1 MEFRLLGPVRALSG
15 GRPIDLGVRKQR
27 FVLAMMLLDANKLV
41 PAERLVELVWPDG
54 APRSARGVIHT
65 HISRLRSVLN
75 AADAERHGVALVSNG
90 PGYVLRCDPQRIDVN
105 KFMHLCAEAR
115 ASADD
120 ETRIR
125 VLDQALALW
134 DGPALASVAT
144 EDVRTRLTRHL
155 EEARLLA
162 LEERID
168 AHLRLGRHTE
178 VIHEL
183 TELEAQ
189 HPYRQ
194 QLVAQLMIA
203 LHRSDRGPD
212 ALSAYQKLYHRLDT
226 ELGVEPAPA
235 LRELQTRI
243 LRDDPALS
251 LTPKTAA
258 RPGPRQL
265 PPDVD
270 HYTGR
275 RAQVER
281 ICELLADQSGDA
293 LPVVAI
299 TGKPGLGKTALAV
312 RAGRRLASGFPD
324 GQLFIDLHGNG
335 SRPRDPS
342 EVLARF
348 LRDLGVDGADVPAT
362 LEERI
367 GLFRDRTAGRRIL
380 VVLDNAAAEQQV
392 RSLIPGNAECAVLI
406 TSRRRL
412 TGLDMR
418 ELVDLD
424 VLNHVDAL
432 ALLTDLVGA
441 DRLST
446 ADPAARRIVELCGG
460 LPLALRIVGTK
471 LRSRPH
477 LTVAGLAERLEDERT
492 RLDELVGGDR
502 EIRASFLFSYDS
514 LSAGHQRAFRLLAL
528 MPDNGLPPWAVAA
541 LLGVDFRTSERL
553 VEDLVDVNLVEAAP
567 GRYRFHDLIR
577 LYAQEKLA
585 GDDEQDAARTRLVN
599 AYLHLGK
606 RADALLEFGGLPRF
620 EPPPFTVDNSAVFDE
635 IDREPAIWL
644 DQEYPAILDAIEHAA
659 ATGQDE
665 LTCQLSAVLAAYLEL
680 RAQWAD
686 LRRVAELSLA
696 AAGRFASPYWTAYA
710 LFGLGLAARETRD
723 FGRAEEAFR
732 EGLEILSQTNDPL
745 LEVVTL
751 LSVGVGRRLQGRW
764 DEAAKYFDGC
774 LSVLEA
780 LDNPRWR
787 AYTLRESGVLDR
799 YRGEWD
805 RAEERLRAAVETFER
820 LGDRRWIG
828 ASLRELGIVR
838 RAVGDLDGS
847 LEILIRS
854 RDALRGAGDLR
865 REGAALR
872 CLADTH
878 RALGALDEARAC
890 AQRGLDILELTLDT
904 HGLACT
910 HIAMAD
916 ILMDIGDLDEAKHH
930 IGKGLA
936 ALTVSGD
943 PRWHGKAL
951 ITHGRYLMATG
962 DPAAADTAWTTAHRM
977 LSEIGAHEARHIG
990 ELQGH

>member
-1 MEFRLLGPVRALSG
+1 MEFRLLGPVRAISDG
-15 GRPIDLGVRKQR
+15 KQIDLGVRKQR

-41 PAERLVELVWPDG
+41 PAERLVELTWPDE

-75 AADAERHGVALVSNG
+75 AADAERHGVALISNG
-90 PGYVLRCDPQRIDVN
+90 PGYMLKCDPKSIDVN
-105 KFMHLCAEAR
+105 KFMDLCT
-115 ASADD
+115 ASRNCQDD
-120 ETRIR
+120 DGRIR
-125 VLDQALALW
+125 VLDEALALW
-134 DGPALASVAT
+134 DGPALASVAA
-144 EDVRTRLTRHL
+144 EEVRTRLTRHL
-155 EEARLLA
+155 DEARLLA
-162 LEERID
+162 MEERID
-168 AHLRLGRHTE
+168 AHLRLGRHAE
-178 VIHEL
+178 VIHDL
-183 TELEAQ
+183 TELEAE

-194 QLVAQLMIA
+194 QVVAQLMLA

-212 ALSAYQKLYHRLDT
+212 ALSAYQKLYRRLDS

-243 LRDDPALS
+243 LRDDPALN
-251 LTPKTAA
+251 LNPREKLKA
-258 RPGPRQL
+258 GPRQL

-275 RAQVER
+275 RQHIEQ
-281 ICELLADQSGDA
+281 ICQLLTPRDGGV

-312 RAGRRLASGFPD
+312 RAGRRVAAEFPD
-324 GQLFIDLHGNG
+324 GQLFIDLQGNG
-335 SRPRDPS
+335 LRPRDPS

-362 LEERI
+362 LEERV

-380 VVLDNAAAEQQV
+380 VVLDNAATEQQV

-418 ELVDLD
+418 KLVDLD
-424 VLNHVDAL
+424 VLNQVDAL
-432 ALLTDLVGA
+432 ALLADLVGD
-441 DRLST
+441 DRLAA
-446 ADPAARRIVELCGG
+446 ADPSVRRIVELCGG

-471 LRSRPH
+471 LRSRSH
-477 LTVAGLAERLEDERT
+477 LTAAALAARLEDERT

-502 EIRASFLFSYDS
+502 EIRASFLLSYDS
-514 LSAGHQRAFRLLAL
+514 LDAEHQRAFRLLAL
-528 MPDNGLPPWAVAA
+528 MPDNGLPPWATAA
-541 LLGVDFRTSERL
+541 VLDVDFRTSERL

-585 GDDEQDAARTRLVN
+585 ADDERHVARTRMVN

-606 RADALLEFGGLPRF
+606 RADALLEFGGLYQF
-620 EPPPFTVDNSAVFDE
+620 DCPPFTVDAPGVLDE
-635 IDREPAIWL
+635 IDRAPAAWL
-644 DQEYPAILDAIEHAA
+644 DQEHPAILEAIEHAA
-659 ATGQDE
+659 ANGHHD
-665 LTCQLSAVLAAYLEL
+665 LTYHLSATVAAFLEL

-686 LRRVAELSLA
+686 LKRVAELSLA
-696 AAGRFASPYWTAYA
+696 AARGSGSPYWKAYA
-710 LFGLGLAARETRD
+710 LFAVGLAARETRD
-723 FGRAEEAFR
+723 FRKAEEYFR
-732 EGLEILSQTNDPL
+732 AGLEILPHANDPL

-751 LSVGVGRRLQGRW
+751 LSVGVAQRLQGRW
-764 DEAAKYFDGC
+764 NDAARYFDGC

-780 LDNPRWR
+780 LDKPRWR

-805 RAEERLRAAVETFER
+805 RAEERLRAAVDTFER

-828 ASLRELGIVR
+828 ATLRELGIVR
-838 RAVGDLDGS
+838 RAVGDLEGS
-847 LEILIRS
+847 LEVLIRS

-872 CLADTH
+872 CLAETH
-878 RALGALDEARAC
+878 RAIGALDEARAC
-890 AQRGLDILELTLDT
+890 AERGLDVLELTLDS

-910 HIAMAD
+910 QVVLAEV
-916 ILMDIGDLDEAKHH
+916 LMDADELEAARKHLD
-930 IGKGLA
+930 KGLA
-936 ALTVSGD
+936 ALSVSGD

-951 ITHGRYLMATG
+951 ITRGRYLMASG
-962 DPAAADTAWTTAHRM
+962 DAAGARTAWDEARRM
-977 LSEIGAHEARHIG
+977 LSEIGAVEAEHVG
-990 ELQGH
+990 EPLGR

>member
-1 MEFRLLGPVRALSG
+1 MEFQLLGPVRAWND

-41 PAERLVELVWPDG
+41 PAQRLVELTWPEE

-75 AADAERHGVALVSNG
+75 AADAERHGVALISNG
-90 PGYVLRCDPQRIDVN
+90 PGYMLRCDPKRIDVN
-105 KFMHLCAEAR
+105 KFMELCAEAR
-115 ASADD
+115 GSADD

-125 VLDQALALW
+125 ILDEALALW
-134 DGPALASVAT
+134 EGPALASVAA
-144 EDVRTRLTRHL
+144 EEVRTRLTRHL
-155 EEARLLA
+155 DEARLLA
-162 LEERID
+162 MEQRID
-168 AHLRLGRHTE
+168 AHLRLGRHAE

-194 QLVAQLMIA
+194 QIVAQLMLA

-212 ALSAYQKLYHRLDT
+212 ALTAYQKLYHRLDN

-235 LRELQTRI
+235 LRDLQTRI
-243 LRDDPALS
+243 LRDDPS
-251 LTPKTAA
+251 LNLNPKEKLKA
-258 RPGPRQL
+258 GPRQL

-275 RAQVER
+275 ARYIEQ
-281 ICELLADQSGDA
+281 ICELLTPQPGGV

-312 RAGRRLASGFPD
+312 RAGRRLVAEFPD
-324 GQLFIDLHGNG
+324 GQLFIDLQGNG
-335 SRPRDPS
+335 PRPRDPS

-348 LRDLGVDGADVPAT
+348 LRDLGVDGADVPTT
-362 LEERI
+362 LEERV

-380 VVLDNAAAEQQV
+380 VVLDNAATEQQV
-392 RSLIPGNAECAVLI
+392 RPLIPGNSECAVLI

-418 ELVDLD
+418 QLVDLD
-424 VLNHVDAL
+424 VLDQADAL
-432 ALLTDLVGA
+432 ALLRDLIGE
-441 DRLST
+441 DRLAS
-446 ADPAARRIVELCGG
+446 ADASARRIADLCGG

-477 LTVAGLAERLEDERT
+477 LTVETLAERLEDERT

-502 EIRASFLFSYDS
+502 EIRASFLLSYDS
-514 LSAGHQRAFRLLAL
+514 LDAEHQRAFRLLAL

-541 LLGVDFRTSERL
+541 VLGVDHRTSERL
-553 VEDLVDVNLVEAAP
+553 VEDLVDVNLVEAVP

-585 GDDEQDAARTRLVN
+585 ADQERDAARTRIVN
-599 AYLHLGK
+599 AYLYLGK
-606 RADALLEFGGLPRF
+606 RADALLEFGGLYQF
-620 EPPPFTVDNSAVFDE
+620 EPPPFTPDTPGVLAE
-635 IDREPAIWL
+635 IDRGPAAWL
-644 DQEYPAILDAIEHAA
+644 DQEYPAILEAIEYAA
-659 ATGQDE
+659 AHGQDE
-665 LTCQLSAVLAAYLEL
+665 LTCRLSATVAAFFEL

-686 LRRVAELSLA
+686 LKRVAELSLA
-696 AAGRFASPYWTAYA
+696 AAERFSSPYWTAYA
-710 LFGLGLAARETRD
+710 LFAAGLAARETRD
-723 FGRAEEAFR
+723 FRRAEESFR
-732 EGLEILSQTNDPL
+732 AGLKILPQADDPL

-751 LSVGVGRRLQGRW
+751 LSVGVAERLQGRW

-774 LSVLEA
+774 LSVLDA
-780 LDNPRWR
+780 LDKPRWR

-799 YRGEWD
+799 YRGNWE
-805 RAEERLRAAVETFER
+805 RAEQRLLAAVDTFER
-820 LGDRRWIG
+820 LGDQRWIG

-838 RAVGDLDGS
+838 RHVGDLTGS

-854 RDALRGAGDLR
+854 RDELRAAGDPR

-872 CLADTH
+872 CLAETH
-878 RALGALDEARAC
+878 RAVGSLDEARAC
-890 AQRGLDILELTLDT
+890 AERGLDVLELTLDS

-910 HIAMAD
+910 RIVLAD
-916 ILMDIGDLDEAKHH
+916 VLIDLGDLDGARAQLD
-930 IGKGLA
+930 KGLQ
-936 ALTVSGD
+936 ALSVSRD

-951 ITHGRYLMATG
+951 ITQGRYLAATG
-962 DPAAADTAWTTAHRM
+962 DTTGAEAAWDTAHRL
-977 LSEIGAHEARHIG
+977 LSGVGAVEARQVS
-990 ELQGH
+990 ELLGR